1 MSIHNRGSRVLSRL
15 IRTVPMVRPRRGLL
29 AAASRGIDSEG
40 VSMRRLILDHALLP
54 GGWAQQV
61 GVDVDGGTI
70 TAVRPHDAPEG
81 RERVAGIT
89 LPGLPNLHSHTFQ
102 RGMAGLAE
110 TRGPEGDSFWTWRQ
124 VMYRFLGSLTP
135 DDVEAIAAFAM
146 MEMLEG
152 GFTALAE
159 FHYLHHDADGRPYA
173 DMAELSGRVAAAAR
187 ETGMGLTLLPVFY
200 AQGGFGGLAPGE
212 GQRRFITDP
221 ESYSRL
227 LDGARRAVA
236 GLDDAVVGIAP
247 HSLRAVTPDS
257 LREVLTLAGEGPVH
271 IHIAEQVKEVED
283 CLAWSGRRPVAWL
296 LDHAPVDGRWC
307 LIHATHLDAREVE
320 GIAGRDAVAGLCPIT
335 EANLGDGLFEGVDF
349 LAAGGRFGVGS
360 DSNIEISAPG
370 ELKQFEYSQRLK
382 HRARNVLAGR
392 EGRSTGR
399 SLYDAALAG
408 GARALGRRIG
418 AIAAGHRADLVAL
431 DAGHPDL
438 AAVSGDRWIDAYVFV
453 AGKAAIDTV
462 VVAGRD
468 RVRNGRHVDREAIR
482 ARYARALAHLV
493 A

>member
-1 MSIHNRGSRVLSRL
+1 MAFWRL
-15 IRTVPMVRPRRGLL
+15 WSG
-29 AAASRGIDSEG
+29 AIDSEG

-54 GGWAQQV
+54 DGWAENV
-61 GVDVDGGTI
+61 GIDIDGGMI
-70 TAVRPHDAPEG
+70 HGVHANASADG
-81 RERVAGIT
+81 RERIAGIA

-159 FHYLHHDADGRPYA
+159 FHYLHRDVDGRPYA
-173 DMAELSGRVAAAAR
+173 DVAELSHRIAAAAQ

-200 AQGGFGGLAPGE
+200 AQGGFGGVAPTE
-212 GQRRFITDP
+212 GQRRFINDVD
-221 ESYSRL
+221 SYARL
-227 LDGARRAVA
+227 LDGARKAVA
-236 GLDDAVVGIAP
+236 ELDDAVIGVAP
-247 HSLRAVTPDS
+247 HSLRAVTPES
-257 LREVLTLAGEGPVH
+257 LRDVVPLAGGGPIH

-283 CLAWSGRRPVAWL
+283 CLTWSGQRPVAWL
-296 LDHAPVDGRWC
+296 LDHAPVDRRWC

-320 GIAGRDAVAGLCPIT
+320 GIAMSGAVAGLCPIT
-335 EANLGDGLFEGVDF
+335 EANLGDGIFEGADH

-360 DSNIEISAPG
+360 DSNIEISASA

-382 HRARNVLAGR
+382 HRARNVLARR
-392 EGRSTGR
+392 EGQSTGR
-399 SLYDAALAG
+399 SLYDKALAG
-408 GARALGRRIG
+408 GAQALGRRIG
-418 AIAAGHRADLVAL
+418 AIEAGQRADLVVL

-438 AAVSGDRWIDAYVFV
+438 AAVSGDRWIDSYVFV

-462 VVAGRD
+462 FVAGNAV
-468 RVRNGRHVDREAIR
+468 VRSGRHIHRETIR
-482 ARYARALAHLV
+482 ARYGRAMARILA
-493 A
+493 